1 MNKLGKLLFFYRSLS
16 AQLLLLT
23 VVFVMLAE
31 VLIFVPSVAF
41 FRLNYLEKKT
51 DFAHLAALSMLAAPD
66 NMVSE
71 ELREEL
77 LYRVGARSIVFHG
90 ANSKL
95 LMLSEAMP
103 AEVDASYSLSNR
115 NPFILIRDAFASLLS
130 PDGKIIRIITP
141 IKETPSS
148 SLEVV
153 IDEAPLKAA
162 IYTYAWNI
170 FRLSL
175 VISALSAIL
184 VYLSLHRLMVRPM
197 GRLSQSM
204 IAFRRAPE
212 DTTKSIKPS
221 GRQDEIGVAEKELEI
236 MQSRVRAALKQKQ
249 HLAAL
254 GVAVTKI
261 NHDLRNILSTSQI
274 VVDGLAELDDPQVQ
288 KMAPRLMNSVDRAIE
303 LCTRTL
309 KFGKAEEHEPERVLF
324 SLSELVNE
332 VKASIGLPHDSRI
345 EWVHA
350 VSEGFSVY
358 ADREQLF
365 RVLLNLGRNAMQALP
380 GVGMIRVAAEKNG
393 DIAEIRV
400 IDNGPGLPSLARE
413 HLFEP
418 FAGSAR
424 AGGTGLG
431 LSIAKELMV
440 AHGGSISVE
449 KSDETGTTFLLTL
462 PA

>member
-1 MNKLGKLLFFYRSLS
+1 
-16 AQLLLLT
+16 
-23 VVFVMLAE
+23 
-31 VLIFVPSVAF
+31 
-41 FRLNYLEKKT
+41 
-51 DFAHLAALSMLAAPD
+51 MLAAPD

-95 LMLSEAMP
+95 LMLSEDMP
-103 AEVDASYSLSNR
+103 ANVDESYSLSNR
-115 NPFILIRDAFASLLS
+115 NPMILIRDAFSSLLAS
-130 PDGKIIRIITP
+130 AGRIIRIVAP

-148 SLEVV
+148 NLEVV
-153 IDEAPLKAA
+153 IDEAPLKDA

-197 GRLSQSM
+197 GALSQSM
-204 IAFRRAPE
+204 IAFRRSPE

-261 NHDLRNILSTSQI
+261 NHDLRNILTTSQI
-274 VVDGLAELDDPQVQ
+274 VVDGLSELEDPKVQ
-288 KMAPRLMNSVDRAIE
+288 KIAPRLMNSVDRAIE
-303 LCTRTL
+303 LCTQTL
-309 KFGKAEEHEPERVLF
+309 KFGKAEEHEPVRALF
-324 SLSELVNE
+324 SLADLVNE
-332 VKASIGLPHDSRI
+332 VKASIGLPQDERI
-345 EWVHA
+345 QWKNEVPA
-350 VSEGFSVY
+350 GFSVY

-365 RVLLNLGRNAMQALP
+365 RVLLNLGRNAMQALSDQ
-380 GVGMIRVAAEKNG
+380 GVISVSAQKVA
-393 DIAEIRV
+393 DIVEIRV
-400 IDNGPGLPSLARE
+400 SDNGPGLPSLARE

-431 LSIAKELMV
+431 LSIAKELMQ
-440 AHGGSISVE
+440 AHGGGISVE
-449 KSDETGTTFLLTL
+449 KTDETGTVFLLKL